1 MKDHLKGI
9 CVDNK
14 PDKTHLTI
22 GKEYNLYDFYDM
34 EYSNQM
40 CHLINDLG
48 KVVTVN
54 YSKFISVDEW
64 RNDRIKK
71 IFKKS

>member
-1 MKDHLKGI
+1 MKAI

-22 GKEYNLYDFYDM
+22 GKEYNLYDFYDNGGT

-40 CHLINDLG
+40 YHLINDFG
-48 KVVTVN
+48 KVITVTV
-54 YSKFISVDEW
+54 SKFVSVDEW